1 MKKLVLIPSYLG
13 DKNYNTH
20 FPIDNKTEI
29 NEIKVFFVEDIRTAR
44 RFLGHIKVKTP
55 IQELIFEVLDRKTT
69 KQEAQSLFKRYKNQP
84 IGVISEAGCPGI
96 ADPGAL
102 AVEVANDLN
111 YEIVPLVGPSSI
123 TLALMGSGLNGQSF
137 KFVGYI
143 PVKKPERIKR
153 IKELDTES
161 LNTKTTQIFIETPYR
176 NEHLFTDLIN
186 NLHPETRLC
195 VACGLLSEHQFIK
208 TKKAKDWLKAQKP
221 NIAKI
226 PTIFMFLNKE

>member
-13 DKNYNTH
+13 DKNYNNH
-20 FPIDNKTEI
+20 FPLDNKAVI
-29 NEIKVFFVEDIRTAR
+29 NDIKVFFVEDVRTAR
-44 RFLGHIKVKTP
+44 RFLGHIKVSTP
-55 IQELIFEVLDRKTT
+55 IHDLIFEVLDRKTT
-69 KQEAQSLFKRYKNQP
+69 KQEAQNLFKQYKNQP

-137 KFVGYI
+137 KFLGYI
-143 PVKKPERIKR
+143 PVKKPERVKR
-153 IKELDTES
+153 IKELDQES
-161 LNTKTTQIFIETPYR
+161 LATKTTQIFIETPYR
-176 NEHLFTDLIN
+176 NEHLFNDLIGS
-186 NLHPETRLC
+186 LHPETRLC

-208 TKKAKDWLKAQKP
+208 TKKVKDWKNAQKP
-221 NIAKI
+221 NIGKI
-226 PTIFMFLNKE
+226 PTIFLFLS